1 MRLVEVRKLPW
12 LGSRVFLLLMLFFML
27 LPFFMMFVTAFKSA
41 QEINDVA
48 NRGLLQRTLPDRWLN
63 FDNFKA
69 VISGTSPML
78 HGVSFL
84 VFIRNSLIIT
94 LVSLVPAI
102 VLAVTAG
109 YGFAKFSFPGKNV
122 FFFLL
127 LGLLMVPI
135 ESISIPLYLVVA
147 RLGLVDTYLGIMLP
161 FMISAFGMFMIKQA
175 VEAIP
180 QAYIEAARV
189 DGCGEFWILFHVV
202 LPMIRP
208 TVVTLVV
215 IKFLWTWNEYFWPY
229 LVTNVDEM
237 KPITVGLAK
246 FTNELFQ
253 DYGPLTASVVLTII
267 PTLVI
272 FILSRRFIV
281 RSVAIS
287 GLKAYLTFK

>member
-1 MRLVEVRKLPW
+1 MGGVRLGRRLPW
-12 LGSRVFLLLMLFFML
+12 LGSRMFLLLMLLFML
-27 LPFFMMFVTAFKSA
+27 LPFLMMVVTSFKSA
-41 QEINDVA
+41 PEINDVA
-48 NRGLLQRTLPDRWLN
+48 SRGLLQRTFPDNWLN
-63 FDNFKA
+63 FENYRA
-69 VISGTSPML
+69 VITGTSPML

-84 VFIRNSLIIT
+84 IFIRNSLIIT
-94 LVSLVPAI
+94 LGSLVPALL
-102 VLAVTAG
+102 LAVTAG
-109 YGFAKFSFPGKNV
+109 YGFAKFTFPGKNV

-175 VEAIP
+175 VEDIP
-180 QAYIEAARV
+180 QDYIDAARV
-189 DGCGEFWILFHVV
+189 DGCGEFWILFNVI

-229 LVTNVDEM
+229 LVTNADEM
-237 KPITVGLAK
+237 KPITLGLAK

-267 PTLVI
+267 PTLII

-281 RSVAIS
+281 RSITVS
-287 GLKAYLTFK
+287 GLKA

>member
-1 MRLVEVRKLPW
+1 MMV
-12 LGSRVFLLLMLFFML
+12 FML
-27 LPFFMMFVTAFKSA
+27 LPFFMMVVTSLKSA
-41 QEINDVA
+41 PEINDVA
-48 NRGLLQRTLPDRWLN
+48 NRGLLQRTFPDHWLN
-63 FDNFKA
+63 FENFQA
-69 VISGTSPML
+69 VITGTSPML

-94 LVSLVPAI
+94 LVSLVPA
-102 VLAVTAG
+102 LAFAVTAG
-109 YGFAKFSFPGKNV
+109 YGFAKFSFPGKHI

-147 RLGLVDTYLGIMLP
+147 RLGLVDTYLGVMLP

-175 VEAIP
+175 IEAIP
-180 QAYIEAARV
+180 QDYIEAARV
-189 DGCGEFWILFHVV
+189 DGCGEFWILFNVV

-208 TVVTLVV
+208 TVVTFIV

-246 FTNELFQ
+246 FSNELFQ

-267 PTLVI
+267 PTLLI
-272 FILSRRFIV
+272 FLVSRRFIV
-281 RSVAIS
+281 RSITIS
-287 GLKAYLTFK
+287 GLKA

>member
-1 MRLVEVRKLPW
+1 MGHAHVRRLPW
-12 LGSRVFLLLMLFFML
+12 VGSRLFLLVMLLFML
-27 LPFFMMFVTAFKSA
+27 LPFFMMLVTSLKSA
-41 QEINDVA
+41 PEINDVA
-48 NRGLLQRTLPDRWLN
+48 NRGLLSRTLPDHWGN
-63 FDNFKA
+63 FDNFHA

-94 LVSLVPAI
+94 LLSLVPAV

-109 YGFAKFSFPGKNV
+109 YGFAKFSFPGKHV

-161 FMISAFGMFMIKQA
+161 FMISAFGMFMVKQA
-175 VEAIP
+175 IESIP
-180 QAYIEAARV
+180 KDYIEAARV
-189 DGCGEFWILFHVV
+189 DGCGEFWILFNVV

-208 TVVTLVV
+208 TVVTFIV

-229 LVTNVDEM
+229 LVTNVDDL

-246 FTNELFQ
+246 FSNELFQ
-253 DYGPLTASVVLTII
+253 DYGPLTASVVLTIV
-267 PTLVI
+267 PTFVI
-272 FILSRRFIV
+272 FLLSRRFIV
-281 RSVAIS
+281 RSITIS
-287 GLKAYLTFK
+287 GLKA

>member
-1 MRLVEVRKLPW
+1 MRRLNVRGLLW
-12 LGSRVFLLLMLFFML
+12 LGSRMFLLLMLLFML
-27 LPFFMMFVTAFKSA
+27 LPFFMMIVTSLKSA
-41 QEINDVA
+41 PEINDVA
-48 NRGLLQRTLPDRWLN
+48 NRGLLQRTFPDHWLN
-63 FDNFKA
+63 FENFQA
-69 VISGTSPML
+69 VITGTSPML

-94 LVSLVPAI
+94 LVSLVPALA
-102 VLAVTAG
+102 LAVTAG
-109 YGFAKFSFPGKNV
+109 YGFAKFTFPGKQI

-147 RLGLVDTYLGIMLP
+147 RLGLVDTYLGVMLP

-175 VEAIP
+175 IEAIP
-180 QAYIEAARV
+180 QDYIEAARV
-189 DGCGEFWILFHVV
+189 DGCGEFWILFNVI

-208 TVVTLVV
+208 TVVTFMV

-246 FTNELFQ
+246 FSNELFQ

-267 PTLVI
+267 PTLLI
-272 FILSRRFIV
+272 FFVSRRFIV
-281 RSVAIS
+281 RSITMS
-287 GLKAYLTFK
+287 GLKA

>member
-1 MRLVEVRKLPW
+1 MMV
-12 LGSRVFLLLMLFFML
+12 FML
-27 LPFFMMFVTAFKSA
+27 LPFFMMVVTSLKSA
-41 QEINDVA
+41 PEINDVA
-48 NRGLLQRTLPDRWLN
+48 NRGLLQRTFPDHWLN
-63 FDNFKA
+63 FENFQA
-69 VISGTSPML
+69 VITGTSPML

-94 LVSLVPAI
+94 LVSLVPALA
-102 VLAVTAG
+102 LAVTAG
-109 YGFAKFSFPGKNV
+109 YGFAKFTFPGKQI

-147 RLGLVDTYLGIMLP
+147 RLGLVDTYLGVMLP

-175 VEAIP
+175 IEAIP
-180 QAYIEAARV
+180 QDYIEAARV
-189 DGCGEFWILFHVV
+189 DGCGEFWILFNVI

-208 TVVTLVV
+208 TVVTFMV

-246 FTNELFQ
+246 FSNELFQ

-267 PTLVI
+267 PTLLI
-272 FILSRRFIV
+272 FFVSRRFIV
-281 RSVAIS
+281 RSITMS
-287 GLKAYLTFK
+287 GLKA

>member
-1 MRLVEVRKLPW
+1 MGRVLHRQFPW
-12 LGSRVFLLLMLFFML
+12 LGSRLILLVMLAFML
-27 LPFFMMFVTAFKSA
+27 LPFFMMLVTAFKSA
-41 QEINDVA
+41 PEINDVA
-48 NRGLLQRTLPDRWLN
+48 SRGLIQRTLPDHWAN
-63 FDNFKA
+63 FENFWA
-69 VISGTSPML
+69 VVTGTSPML

-94 LVSLVPAI
+94 LVSLVPAVI
-102 VLAVTAG
+102 LAVTAG
-109 YGFAKFSFPGKNV
+109 YGFAKFSFPCKHV

-175 VEAIP
+175 IEGIP
-180 QAYIEAARV
+180 QDYIEAARV
-189 DGCGEFWILFHVV
+189 DGCGEFWILFNVI

-208 TVVTLVV
+208 TLVTFIV

-229 LVTNVDEM
+229 LVTNQDQM

-246 FTNELFQ
+246 FSNELFQ
-253 DYGPLTASVVLTII
+253 DYGPLTASVILTIV
-267 PTLVI
+267 PTLLI
-272 FILSRRFIV
+272 FIFSRRFIV
-281 RSVAIS
+281 RSITIS
-287 GLKAYLTFK
+287 GLKA